1 MQMWMARFLLS
12 PGFRSRLA
20 LLALLFATSAAGA
33 AAGAA
38 SRVDTES
45 CTTGPTGITG
55 AEWTDDTL
63 QSPALTRQGFG
74 TLGFIAGDGK
84 RLRALIYRPSR
95 FDAAKGPIWFVM
107 HGVGRDADRYI
118 DAAAPVAERHQALA
132 VVIEF
137 SKRDYP
143 ASEDYTLGVTT
154 HGRADGSAAREGRWR
169 APEAYIFNEVE
180 RVFEAVRLALG
191 GNQQGYYLFGHSA
204 GAQFTHRLLT
214 FVPCAR
220 VLGAVAANAG
230 WYTRPVAG
238 ETQRFAMPY
247 SLRGSPLATADQRT
261 LLAAPLMLLLGTR
274 DTKDASADRQVRGTR
289 AAMAQGRNRLAR
301 GRHYFETGRTL
312 ARTLGAPFAW
322 QLALAPG
329 AGHDVRQVIAS
340 AGYLQFASSDAP
352 PCTPSTAAQAKQLVF
367 HEVLA
372 DPPPGL
378 SGDANRD
385 GKRRARDEEF
395 VEIVNIGSTPL
406 CLAGWTLE
414 DAGRQGGHL
423 FPLGRALAPG
433 KAVIVFGGGVPTGSF
448 GGSEVQRATSA
459 KGLDLDGAGDVL
471 TLRDAEGTVAG
482 RLSWGDCARRSC
494 ADDHWHG
501 SLRLNGSIVRWPTP
515 DSGWRVHGDVAV
527 SAFSAGLR
535 SDGQAW

>member
-1 MQMWMARFLLS
+1 
-12 PGFRSRLA
+12 
-20 LLALLFATSAAGA
+20 LLFAASAGGSAAGA
-33 AAGAA
+33 ASGI
-38 SRVDTES
+38 DTES
-45 CTTGPTGITG
+45 CTRTTGPAGIT
-55 AEWTDDTL
+55 AAQWTDNSRR
-63 QSPALTRQGFG
+63 SPALTRQGFG
-74 TLGFIAGDGK
+74 TLEFIARDGK
-84 RLRALIYRPSR
+84 RLRASTYRPSR
-95 FDAAKGPIWFVM
+95 FDADKGPIWFVM
-107 HGVGRDADRYI
+107 HGVDRDADRYI
-118 DAAAPVAERHQALA
+118 EAAAPVAERYQALA

-154 HGRADGSAAREGRWR
+154 HGRIDGSAAGGRWR
-169 APEAYIFNEVE
+169 APEAYLYNEVE

-204 GAQFTHRLLT
+204 GAQFTHRLTT

-230 WYTRPVAG
+230 WYTQPVAS
-238 ETQRFAMPY
+238 ETQGFALPY
-247 SLRGSPLATADQRT
+247 SLRGSPLAAADQRP
-261 LLAAPLMLLLGTR
+261 LLAAPLTLLLGTR
-274 DTKDASADRQVRGTR
+274 DTKDASADRQIRSTP

-312 ARTLGAPFAW
+312 AGALGAPFAW
-322 QLALAPG
+322 WLALAPG

-340 AGYLQFASSDAP
+340 AGYLHFASRNAP
-352 PCTPSTAAQAKQLVF
+352 PCTPSTAAQAEQLVF

-372 DPPPGL
+372 DPPSGP

-395 VEIVNIGSTPL
+395 VEIVNIGSTPM

-414 DAGRQGGHL
+414 DADGHGGHL

-448 GGSEVQRATSA
+448 GGTEVQRATSA
-459 KGLDLDGAGDVL
+459 NGLDLDGAGDVL
-471 TLRDAEGTVAG
+471 TLRDAEGAVAG

-494 ADDHWHG
+494 ADDHWGG
-501 SLRLNGSIVRWPTP
+501 SLRLNGSIVRWPAP
-515 DSGWRVHGDVAV
+515 DSGWRVHRDVAA

-535 SDGQAW
+535 SDGRAW